1 MILEPGHWVGRG
13 SYRAIDQTIGVQFE
27 ATIEVQENEHGLTA
41 EIRAETN
48 GKTTFDGIF
57 LIVPDEYGTY
67 SLTLRYDSFN
77 LEGTAKLESVPHLA
91 ILWSD
96 EADTYVTFSVFTLP
110 ESHGVRGFVRHKGD
124 LSTWELALQ
133 PRHQVVTGENIVS
146 FDRRRRFNR

>member
-1 MILEPGHWVGRG
+1 MILEPGDWVGRG
-13 SYRAIDQTIGVQFE
+13 SYRAIDQTIGIQFE
-27 ATIEVQENEHGLTA
+27 ATIEVTENEQGLTA
-41 EIRAETN
+41 EVSAKSSENNSFECIL
-48 GKTTFDGIF
+48 

-67 SLTLRYDSFN
+67 SLTLRQDSFN

-110 ESHGVRGFVRHKGD
+110 ESHGIRGFVRHKGD
-124 LSTWELALQ
+124 LSTWELALK
-133 PRHQVVTGENIVS
+133 PRHQVVTGENVVS